1 MLKAVL
7 PSSLKIHTQ
16 KQLSFGIDKWRLDFM
31 LSSSDERHK
40 KLFAGLLHTFN
51 RDLLKYEIDN
61 PETIY
66 IEYKSIKDKNF
77 IEKQK
82 SLKRYSSLDYR
93 VLLVSDKED
102 IIKFDLYT
110 KRIIGLQ
117 SFREAIL
124 KLNQNYDRRN

>member
-7 PSSLKIHTQ
+7 PSTLNIQTQ

-31 LSSSDERHK
+31 LSSTDKRHK
-40 KLFAGLLHTFN
+40 KLFSDLLHTFN
-51 RDLLKYEIDN
+51 RDLLKYEIDS

-66 IEYKSIKDKNF
+66 IEYKGIKDKNF
-77 IEKQK
+77 IKKQK
-82 SLKRYSSLDYR
+82 SLRRYSSLDYR

-102 IIKFDLYT
+102 TIKFDLYT

-117 SFREAIL
+117 SLREAIL
-124 KLNQNYDRRN
+124 KLN